1 MKKSAEKEI
10 LNILRNIEQE
20 QHRENRY
27 DRVKALER
35 DNQLLRGYI
44 ERIEEKQ
51 KAVEHYLKVE
61 YVRESAYKLRK

>member
-10 LNILRNIEQE
+10 LNILRNIEKE
-20 QHRENRY
+20 QSKENRH

-51 KAVEHYLKVE
+51 KAVEHYLE
-61 YVRESAYKLRK
+61 ITYVREAKYKKV